1 MAEFTLTGQDGK
13 KYAVT
18 AATESEAKQMLAEQ
32 FAPLQTSAR
41 LPAGSQE
48 TKIALTGG
56 TVYKTPDGGMGYVDP
71 SFSTNDPQEVQRI
84 LSGEDPRKIFQQKT
98 SQTITSMN
106 PVRARLANAARN
118 IPFIGEYVDDIAGQY
133 AVFNPSPIRSPDDKG
148 SFVMAGN
155 PNAASDIRLAQQ
167 SFKATNPIEATVE
180 AIATGVGATAPLG
193 MVVPAYTTTKA
204 GRALQRGAEGGLFG
218 GAEGLVSG
226 YGAGNTPE
234 ERRQMALERGMFG
247 SLFGAPLASAGGIA
261 EGMYE
266 GSKRINVTELAKELG
281 ISNDAATT
289 ITRLAFAGSTPQQ
302 IDARLTLM
310 GSNARLANSGQ
321 AAKNLLD
328 IAQTYSPA
336 AQETISAGV
345 RQAGREVR
353 QDFGTF
359 LNKTLGTPAG
369 TRQIFREAAAK
380 TAPQRDKAYQLAYS
394 SLIDYSSFRGQRILD
409 AISTVPE
416 DLLQAASKKA
426 NDLMQVDELV
436 VPQFKLVTAGGKTTL
451 ESAPSV
457 IQLDYLK
464 RALGN
469 IAADSI
475 DPITGKMTSDGTM
488 ASTLYRRV
496 ASATKEA
503 VPAYKKAV
511 QLGLENI
518 QEESAIKLMTN
529 FSRTNYEAFTDLFKE
544 INNPQQRAQLKEGMQ
559 RMLRTNIQE
568 SLDNAKATIAN
579 PESTEESVSA
589 AVQVFKDYTTT
600 NAVKKLRLVMD
611 KPDAEAFGRQMNQ
624 LAEQLTLQAVT
635 SRGSATAFRNQ
646 GLEVVKDLQTRGV
659 VDTALSGNL
668 PAAGREII
676 DNLLGSIGGDPDK
689 LTSVLN
695 EVGTA
700 LMLRRGDANAR
711 RIAGIIRK
719 IRDGERVSQREAQE
733 AAQTVLAFT
742 KSSITEPTQQIMQ
755 QRE

>member
-18 AATESEAKQMLAEQ
+18 AATEAEAKVMLAEQ
-32 FAPLQTSAR
+32 FAPSQTSAR
-41 LPAGSQE
+41 LPAGATE

-98 SQTITSMN
+98 SQSITSMN
-106 PVRARLANAARN
+106 PVRARLANAASY
-118 IPFIGEYVDDIAGQY
+118 IPFMGEYVDEIAGTY
-133 AVFNPSPIRSPDDKG
+133 NPQ
-148 SFVMAGN
+148 
-155 PNAASDIRLAQQ
+155 AASDIRLAQQ
-167 SFKATNPIEATVE
+167 SFKATNPVE
-180 AIATGVGATAPLG
+180 AAVEGIGTAIGTTAPLG
-193 MVVPAYTTTKA
+193 RVIPAYTTTRA
-204 GRALQRGAEGGLFG
+204 GRGLQRGAEGGMFG
-218 GAEGLVSG
+218 GVEGLVSG

-247 SLFGAPLASAGGIA
+247 TLFGAPVAAAGGIA

-281 ISNDAATT
+281 ISNDAATV
-289 ITRLAFAGSTPQQ
+289 ISRLALAGSTPQQ

-321 AAKNLLD
+321 ASKNLLD

-336 AQETISAGV
+336 AQETISTGV

-353 QDFGTF
+353 KDFGTF
-359 LNKTLGTPAG
+359 LNETLGTPAG

-380 TAPQRDKAYQLAYS
+380 TAPQRDRAYQLAYS
-394 SLIDYSSFRGQRILD
+394 SLIDYSSFRGQKILD
-409 AISTVPE
+409 ALSTVPE

-464 RALGN
+464 RALGD
-469 IAADSI
+469 IAADTI
-475 DPITGKMTSDGTM
+475 DPITGKMTSDGNM
-488 ASTLYRRV
+488 ASKLYRRV
-496 ASATKEA
+496 AFATKEA

-518 QEESAIKLMTN
+518 QEETAIRLMTN
-529 FSRTNYEAFTDLFKE
+529 FGRTDYEAFTDLFKE

-559 RMLRTNIQE
+559 RMLRSNIQE
-568 SLDNAKATIAN
+568 SLNNARATISN

-600 NAVKKLRLVMD
+600 NAGKKLRLVMD
-611 KPDAEAFGRQMNQ
+611 KPDAEAFSTQMNR
-624 LAEQLTLQAVT
+624 LAEQLTLQSVT

-646 GLEVVKDLQTRGV
+646 GLEVVKDLQSKGV

-668 PAAGREII
+668 PAAGKEII
-676 DNLLGSIGGDPDK
+676 NNLLGSIGGDPDK

-719 IRDGERVSQREAQE
+719 IRDGEQVSQREAQE